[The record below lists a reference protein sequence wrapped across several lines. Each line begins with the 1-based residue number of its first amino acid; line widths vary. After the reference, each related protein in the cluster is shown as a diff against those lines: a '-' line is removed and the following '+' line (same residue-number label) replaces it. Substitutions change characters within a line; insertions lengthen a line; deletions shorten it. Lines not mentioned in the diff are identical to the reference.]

1 MRVAVLSALQAI
13 VLAVLIVPV
22 AYADDQGAASFDGLE
37 KVKKSKADEAYVR
50 PGVDFSTYK
59 RFRIVEP
66 EVAFA
71 KNWERDVSRSS
82 TRGGTGSRV
91 TDSDIERIKAG
102 MAEIFLEV
110 FTQELEKAGFEIV
123 EESAEDV
130 MVLHPAI
137 IDLFVTAPDLRSS
150 PTRTTSYVASA
161 GSARLYIEF
170 HDSVTGQI
178 LARAVDFKRAREWG
192 NFQWA
197 NSVSNR
203 QEARTLVRRW
213 ATMLVDRLEEIHESK

>member
-1 MRVAVLSALQAI
+1 MRVALLSALQAI
-13 VLAVLIVPV
+13 VLAALIMPV
-22 AYADDQGAASFDGLE
+22 AHADEGSAASFDGLE

-50 PGVDFSTYK
+50 PDVDFSTYK
-59 RFRIVEP
+59 RFRIIEP

-71 KNWERDVSRSS
+71 KNWERDINRSA

-91 TDSDIERIKAG
+91 KDSDMERIKAG

-110 FTQELEKAGFEIV
+110 FTQELEKAGYAIV
-123 EESAEDV
+123 EESADDV
-130 MVLHPAI
+130 LVLKPAI

-150 PTRTTSYVASA
+150 TTRSNNYVASA

-170 HDSVTGQI
+170 YDSVSGQI

-203 QEARTLVRRW
+203 QEARNLVRRW
-213 ATMLVDRLEEIHESK
+213 ATMLVERLEEIHESK

>member
-1 MRVAVLSALQAI
+1 
-13 VLAVLIVPV
+13 
-22 AYADDQGAASFDGLE
+22 
-37 KVKKSKADEAYVR
+37 
-50 PGVDFSTYK
+50 
-59 RFRIVEP
+59 
-66 EVAFA
+66 
-71 KNWERDVSRSS
+71 
-82 TRGGTGSRV
+82 
-91 TDSDIERIKAG
+91 
-102 MAEIFLEV
+102 
-110 FTQELEKAGFEIV
+110 
-123 EESAEDV
+123 

>member
-1 MRVAVLSALQAI
+1 MRVALLSALQAI
-13 VLAVLIVPV
+13 ILAALIVPV
-22 AYADDQGAASFDGLE
+22 AYADEQGAASFDGLE

-50 PGVDFSTYK
+50 PDADFSAYK

-71 KNWERDVSRSS
+71 KNWERDVSRSAN
-82 TRGGTGSRV
+82 RGGTGSRV
-91 TDSDIERIKAG
+91 TDSDMERIKAG

-110 FTQELEKAGFEIV
+110 FTQELEKAGYAIV
-123 EESAEDV
+123 EESADDV
-130 MVLHPAI
+130 LVLKPAI

-150 PTRTTSYVASA
+150 TTRSTNYVASA

-170 HDSVTGQI
+170 YDSVTGQI

-192 NFQWA
+192 QFQWA
-197 NSVSNR
+197 TSVSNR
-203 QEARTLVRRW
+203 REARSLVQRW
-213 ATMLVDRLEEIHESK
+213 AKMLVERLDEIHESK